1 MKEIFITG
9 TGFWKPNE
17 IVTND
22 EIVNSYNAY
31 VDKFNEEF
39 KAEIASG
46 QKSELSYSS
55 SEFIEKASGI
65 KTRYILDKKNVLDPD
80 VMKPTTPP
88 ELASNQS
95 LLAEISIIAANKAM
109 ESAKINASEI
119 DAVIMGTSH
128 SARNY
133 PAIAIEVQ
141 EELGITGYGYD
152 MLVGCSST
160 TFAISNAFSDIS
172 SGLANNIL
180 VINPELTSPAND
192 FTLRDSHFIFGD
204 ACVATIVQ
212 SQAIHDQSFKIL
224 NRKLVTQFSNNI
236 RSDFSYMNRTDQLD
250 RDDDELLFR
259 QNGRSVFKE
268 VCPMVVTIINQQLT
282 DMNIDICDIKRL
294 WLHQA
299 NGNMISYVAKKLYGD
314 NYDEKLAPMILAEYG
329 NVASAGSVIAFNQ
342 TSDDFISGDK
352 GVICS
357 FGAGYSICSLVV
369 EKV

>member
-9 TGFWKPNE
+9 TGFWKPDE

-46 QKSELSYSS
+46 QKSQLSYSS

-95 LLAEISIIAANKAM
+95 LLAEISIIAAKKAM
-109 ESAKINASEI
+109 EAAKINASEI

-141 EELGITGYGYD
+141 EELGIAGYGYD

-172 SGLANNIL
+172 SGLANNVL

-204 ACVATIVQ
+204 ACVATI
-212 SQAIHDQSFKIL
+212 
-224 NRKLVTQFSNNI
+224 
-236 RSDFSYMNRTDQLD
+236 
-250 RDDDELLFR
+250 
-259 QNGRSVFKE
+259 
-268 VCPMVVTIINQQLT
+268 
-282 DMNIDICDIKRL
+282 
-294 WLHQA
+294 
-299 NGNMISYVAKKLYGD
+299 
-314 NYDEKLAPMILAEYG
+314 
-329 NVASAGSVIAFNQ
+329 FNHKQ
-342 TSDDFISGDK
+342 
-352 GVICS
+352 
-357 FGAGYSICSLVV
+357 
-369 EKV
+369 